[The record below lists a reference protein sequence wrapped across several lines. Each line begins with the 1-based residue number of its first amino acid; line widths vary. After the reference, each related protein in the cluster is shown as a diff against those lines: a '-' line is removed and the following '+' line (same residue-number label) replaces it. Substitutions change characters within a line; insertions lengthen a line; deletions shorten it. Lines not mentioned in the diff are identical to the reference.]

1 MIEELFAA
9 FEDSGAN
16 AGPEEL
22 AEILWLA
29 ARIDGTGIRRP
40 GHPSPAPH
48 DERGQQSRALE
59 PSSTR
64 ARDSSPAE
72 QFYSAADMADT
83 PGSAVRRV
91 DSVRIRRAA
100 SLHDS
105 LAVMRALR
113 PLGRHAGLPGDV
125 ARGELDEELTVRSTI
140 EQCLPVPVFRP
151 RRGRWLDLALVVDAH
166 HSMLL
171 WHDLVTEL
179 RRVFVQTGIF
189 RDVRTWYLHGTGRDE
204 APTVAREG
212 GEPRSVQEVAD
223 PSGHR
228 MVLVITDTVA
238 GGWSAS
244 GVQDVLRQWAS
255 HGPVALLNVLP
266 RRLWDRG
273 AIRPQPHMI
282 RAPRPAAPNASW
294 RLGQAAGSR
303 RKRRSNA
310 LAEGIAVPVVEAS
323 AGSISALAELVAGG
337 GRWSRLPCLTIA
349 QRPGGPTEPQSQ
361 SGPPLE
367 PPVTVDEILRRFRAG
382 ASPVAQTLA
391 GYLSAVPLTLPVMNL
406 VRQIMLPES
415 DPGHLAEVALGGLFE
430 SWERDVRKGP
440 TDMARMPF
448 HIRAGVQEALLGS
461 QRRDEITTVQE
472 LVRREMG
479 AAVVPERG
487 SGPAGDFLA
496 ARGTPGGDGGQA
508 LSLDALPF
516 ADRASTPSP
525 VGLPVRE
532 AQDPNTEHLP
542 GYIERDVD
550 AQLGNAIAQA
560 INGRSSLVLVVGEP
574 GSGKTH
580 ATARAIQ
587 EMPDDWRLWSPDDV
601 SLTLARGAPQVGPR
615 TIVLL
620 DDLQRYTTISGS
632 FIESMA
638 HTVLGMIEDSERAPI
653 LIIGTLT
660 PSAWDNLMA
669 PAQGGPADDYAS
681 LRHLI
686 SRAEVIRVS
695 PVAAAPQRWPGEPS
709 HTRLVMIAGTG
720 DPPRPKSS
728 FQQVG
733 TGFLLG
739 PRLVLTDADAVSRHS
754 RSWTVRVRN
763 RLGTVTSDGW
773 VDCRVLWIDNTYGAA
788 LLLAEDDLAEPSTD
802 SHFSAPR
809 WARLT
814 GDEPLSP
821 CHATGVIV
829 TNETSPQTSGYLTGI
844 LHPTSS
850 FPGAAYDFEPAVPLS
865 QSRNQKSLARGLSGA
880 PVFFGELLLG
890 FVSTMRH
897 DRSGHLRLAVT
908 AISALANSPD
918 FTDICSQY
926 MRRIPRVDLL
936 PARPPVQ
943 DGDRTSDASAGRR
956 RQRVFIS
963 YAHENDDGAH
973 AEQVR
978 NLVEVLRAANIDVRV
993 DPGELKGHLDWAA
1006 GVRHEMEA
1014 ADVILVIASPA
1025 YKRHADDPRSDS
1037 DRRVDVASEAR
1048 LLRDEVAHGP
1058 TRLSQR
1064 ILPVIL
1070 PGSTSEDLPVLLR
1083 PLRPLAV
1090 DAITGAG
1097 VDQLLYRLAQ
1107 YSPATDLVPWQPD
1120 TIAHSLIT
1128 QSDQLADTGSTGEA
1142 LAAAREAVSVAE
1154 RPAQADPDS
1163 MRPVLAMALSTLSNR
1178 LAENGEREEALA
1190 TAEQAVMIRQQL
1202 ADTDPTRSY
1211 DLARSLSNLSNRL
1224 ADLGRHQEALSTIN
1238 DAIGLCRQLADTDPG
1253 TFLPDLATMLNN
1265 QGAALAETGQTTEA
1279 LNAISEAVGIWRQ
1292 LAEADPDAAA
1302 PGLASALLNLG
1313 SALSETERYAE
1324 ALSTAEEAVFLYR
1337 TLAENS
1343 PGTPSPRLATAL
1355 HHLSLRLTDIHRWD
1369 EALTKVEEAIAV
1381 RRRLSATNPEAF
1393 LPDLAQ
1399 SLSAAAWLRTSQRQE
1414 LDRALDQAKEAVEI
1428 LSRFV
1433 AQQPTRFTDD
1443 LRQALSVQAETL
1455 NALGRSAE
1463 ATRIRSHAPSSATA
1477 GEPAHE
1483 TRDPTLTNLAPPS
1496 LDGSSRPGTPD
1507 ELRALVTGAR
1517 AVLFDFDGPICRLF
1531 AGYQAERVANAL
1543 VEWLEEQ
1550 GLRGLLTEVDRA
1562 HPDPQMVLRAVN
1574 RRHPHSDLMVEL
1586 EERLTQEELRASA
1599 TAMPTAHAEPVIRT
1613 WAAVGA
1619 RLAVVTNNSPRVVK
1633 TYLADRHLTDCFAPY
1648 IFGRTFD
1655 LSQLKPAPGLVTR
1668 ALTAM
1673 DTPPSKALMIGDSP
1687 SDFIASQEADVA
1699 FLGYARN
1706 EFRERHLREIGVQ
1719 VIVPSLEPVLAILR
1733 DGITPGSL

>member
-1 MIEELFAA
+1 VIEELFAA

-48 DERGQQSRALE
+48 DERGPQSRALE
-59 PSSTR
+59 SSSTQG
-64 ARDSSPAE
+64 ARNSSPAE

-83 PGSAVRRV
+83 PGSTARRV

-100 SLHDS
+100 SLRDS

-125 ARGELDEELTVRSTI
+125 ARSELDEELTVRSTI

-204 APTVAREG
+204 APFVAREG

-228 MVLVITDTVA
+228 LVLVITDTVA
-238 GGWSAS
+238 GGWSTS
-244 GVQDVLRQWAS
+244 GVQDVLRQWAL

-273 AIRPQPHMI
+273 AIRPQPRMI

-294 RLGQAAGSR
+294 RLGHAAGSR
-303 RKRRSNA
+303 RKRRRDA
-310 LAEGIAVPVVEAS
+310 LAEDLAVPVVEAS

-349 QRPGGPTEPQSQ
+349 RRSGGPTGPQSQ
-361 SGPPLE
+361 PGPPLE
-367 PPVTVDEILRRFRAG
+367 PPVAVDEILRRFRAG
-382 ASPVAQTLA
+382 ASPAAQTLA
-391 GYLSAVPLTLPVMNL
+391 GYLSAVPLNLPVMNL

-430 SWERDVRKGP
+430 SWEREVREGP

-448 HIRAGVQEALLGS
+448 HIRAGVREALLGS
-461 QRRDEITTVQE
+461 QRRDEITAVQE

-479 AAVVPERG
+479 AVVVPEQG

-496 ARGTPGGDGGQA
+496 ARSTPGGDGSRA

-516 ADRASTPSP
+516 ADRAGTPGP

-532 AQDPNTEHLP
+532 APVPRAEDLL
-542 GYIERDVD
+542 GSIERDVD
-550 AQLGNAIAQA
+550 AQLRNAIAQA
-560 INGRSSLVLVVGEP
+560 IDGRSSVVLVVGEP
-574 GSGKTH
+574 GSGKTY

-601 SLTLARGAPQVGPR
+601 SLTLTRGAPQVGPR

-620 DDLQRYTTISGS
+620 EDLQRYTTISDS
-632 FIESMA
+632 FVESMA
-638 HTVLGMIEDSERAPI
+638 RTLRDMIEDSERAPV
-653 LIIGTLT
+653 LVIGTLT

-669 PAQGGPADDYAS
+669 TAQGGTADDYEN

-686 SRAEVIRVS
+686 SRAEVIRIS
-695 PVAAAPQRWPGEPS
+695 LVAAAPERWPGEPS

-720 DPPRPKSS
+720 DPPRAGSS

-739 PRLVLTDADAVSRHS
+739 PRLVLTDARAVSRHS
-754 RSWTVRVRN
+754 RSRTVRVRN
-763 RLGTVTSDGW
+763 RRGTVTADGW
-773 VDCRVLWIDNTYGAA
+773 VNCRVLWIDNTYGAA

-809 WARLT
+809 WALLT

-821 CHATGVIV
+821 CHVTGVTV
-829 TNETSPQTSGYLTGI
+829 TNETSPQTSGHLTGI
-844 LHPTSS
+844 LHPTPSYS
-850 FPGAAYDFEPAVPLS
+850 YPGAAYDFEPAVPLP
-865 QSRNQKSLARGLSGA
+865 QPRNRNSLETGLSGA
-880 PVFFGELLLG
+880 PVFFGEFLLG
-890 FVSTMRH
+890 FVSTTMRH
-897 DRSGHLRLAVT
+897 GRSGHLRLAVT
-908 AISALANSPD
+908 AISALVNSPE

-936 PARPPVQ
+936 PGRSSVR
-943 DGDRTSDASAGRR
+943 DGDRTSEASARRR

-978 NLVEVLRAANIDVRV
+978 SLIEVLHAVNIDVRLNP
-993 DPGELKGHLDWAA
+993 DESEGHLDWAA
-1006 GVRHEMEA
+1006 GIRHEMEA

-1025 YKRHADDPRSDS
+1025 YKRYADDPRSDT
-1037 DRRVDVASEAR
+1037 DRRAGVASEAR
-1048 LLRDEVAHGP
+1048 LLRNEIAHGP
-1058 TRLSQR
+1058 TKLSR
-1064 ILPVIL
+1064 RVLPVLL
-1070 PGSTSEDLPVLLR
+1070 PSSTSEDLPALLR
-1083 PLRPLAV
+1083 PLRPLTI
-1090 DAITGAG
+1090 DPITGAG
-1097 VDQLLYRLAQ
+1097 VDQLLYRLAE
-1107 YSPATDLVPWQPD
+1107 YSPAMDPVPWQPAAM
-1120 TIAHSLIT
+1120 AHNLIT
-1128 QSDQLADTGSTGEA
+1128 QSDRLAGTGSTGEA

-1190 TAEQAVMIRQQL
+1190 TAERAVMIRQQL
-1202 ADTDPTRSY
+1202 ADTDPTHSY

-1224 ADLGRHQEALSTIN
+1224 ADLGQHQEALSTIN
-1238 DAIGLCRQLADTDPG
+1238 DAIGLCRQLADTSPG

-1265 QGAALAETGQTTEA
+1265 QGAALRETGRTTEA
-1279 LNAISEAVGIWRQ
+1279 VNAISEAVGIWQQ
-1292 LAEADPDAAA
+1292 LAQANPDAVA

-1313 SALSETERYAE
+1313 SALSEAERYVE
-1324 ALSTAEEAVFLYR
+1324 ALSTTEEAVFLYGK
-1337 TLAENS
+1337 LAENS
-1343 PGTPSPRLATAL
+1343 PGTLSPRLATAL
-1355 HHLSLRLTDIHRWD
+1355 HHLSLRLADLRRWD
-1369 EALTKVEEAIAV
+1369 EALTKAEEAIVV

-1399 SLSAAAWLRTSQRQE
+1399 SLSAAAWLRTSMGRG
-1414 LDRALDQAKEAVEI
+1414 LDSALDEANEAVDI
-1428 LSRFV
+1428 LR
-1433 AQQPTRFTDD
+1433 RFTAQ
-1443 LRQALSVQAETL
+1443 LPSAFTKELGQALSVQAETL
-1455 NALGRSAE
+1455 DALGRSDE
-1463 ATRIRSHAPSSATA
+1463 ATRIRSRAPSSAAA
-1477 GEPAHE
+1477 GETAHE
-1483 TRDPTLTNLAPPS
+1483 TGDPTPTDPAPSS
-1496 LDGSSRPGTPD
+1496 LGGSSSSSTPD
-1507 ELRALVTGAR
+1507 ELRALVTEAR

-1531 AGYQAERVANAL
+1531 AGHAAEQTASEL
-1543 VEWLEEQ
+1543 VHWLELR
-1550 GLRGLLTEVDRA
+1550 GLRGLLTEA
-1562 HPDPQMVLRAVN
+1562 ELESGDPLLVLRAVE
-1574 RRHPHSDLMVEL
+1574 RRHPGSDLIMEL
-1586 EERLTQEELRASA
+1586 EQRLTQEELRASA
-1599 TAMPTAHAEPVIRT
+1599 TAMPTPYADHLIRT

-1619 RLAVVTNNSPRVVK
+1619 RLAVVTNNSPRVVS
-1633 TYLADRHLTDCFAPY
+1633 TYLANRGLAECFAPY
-1648 IFGRTFD
+1648 IFGRTAD
-1655 LSQLKPAPGLVTR
+1655 LYRLMPAPWPVTR

-1673 DTPPSKALMIGDSP
+1673 DIHPSRALMIGHSP
-1687 SDFIASQEADVA
+1687 SDFTASREAGVA

-1706 EFRERHLREIGVQ
+1706 EFRERLLREIGVE
-1719 VIVPSLEPVLAILR
+1719 VIVPSLEPVLSILR
-1733 DGITPGSL
+1733 SQV